1 MEQNYKLTILDFWG
15 ENCLPCKK
23 VAPIIDQL
31 ESEYYQSVNFKKI
44 NVELKENEDLLIK
57 YKVRSIPTVIFLKED
72 KIVDT
77 YVGPH
82 LKSTYEQLIKKH
94 LC

>member
-1 MEQNYKLTILDFWG
+1 MEQNCKLTILDFWG

-23 VAPIIDQL
+23 EAPIIDQL
-31 ESEYYQSVNFKKI
+31 ESEYYQTIDFKKI

-82 LKSTYEQLIKKH
+82 PKSTYEQLIKKH

>member
-1 MEQNYKLTILDFWG
+1 MEQNCKLTILDFWG

-31 ESEYYQSVNFKKI
+31 ESEYYQTVDFKKI

-57 YKVRSIPTVIFLKED
+57 YKVRSIPTVIVLKED

-82 LKSTYEQLIKKH
+82 PKSTYEQLIKKH

>member
-1 MEQNYKLTILDFWG
+1 MEQNCKLTILDFWG

-57 YKVRSIPTVIFLKED
+57 YKVRSIPTVIVLKED

-82 LKSTYEQLIKKH
+82 PKSTYEQLIKKH

>member
-31 ESEYYQSVNFKKI
+31 ESEYYQNVNFKKI

-57 YKVRSIPTVIFLKED
+57 YKVRSIPTVIVLKED

-82 LKSTYEQLIKKH
+82 PKSTYEQLIKKH